1 MCAAPR
7 RASESF
13 MDIED
18 LIDKAVAILE
28 RRGKIS
34 LSALKLGL
42 SIDDEV
48 MAVIRDEL
56 VDVLGVAED
65 RDGKVLVHVEKTSF
79 EADDAPA
86 PATGED
92 LAERRVL
99 TVMFCDLVGSTKLS
113 TELDSED
120 LRDVF
125 SRYQRLASDAIVSMD
140 GYVAQYL
147 GDGIL
152 AYFGYPRVHES
163 DAVRAVRT
171 GLEVI
176 DRLAGLNDELQA
188 EFNIRLQ
195 VRVGIHSG
203 EVVIG
208 DIGADA
214 RKETLALGEVPN
226 VAARLQGVASPDEIV
241 VSEATRRLLGA
252 RVELTSLGTHELAGL
267 NRPVQAFRVTGLA
280 EQVKLDD
287 ATDSVL
293 IGRDKELAT
302 LGEAWKAIGSGAGA
316 AMHLTGEAG
325 IGKST
330 LLRGLLRRE
339 AIDPGQV
346 IVMRGQDE
354 TRLSSFRPVINA
366 LRLAWNLG
374 KTGEDA
380 FARLDAAMAAQPP
393 DDKALV
399 AELLGIGVPESMQ
412 LPPMTPQVQRHR
424 TLNALVKVL
433 LRVPIGEKR
442 LLVVED
448 LHWFD
453 ATSIELVNLLVDNIE
468 RNATLLLMTARP
480 EFEPGWGSRK
490 VERIAI
496 SRLSPAEMIALIK
509 NVAHVRELP
518 EELARRITARAEG
531 VPLFLEELTKTAF
544 ESGVVHTDDE
554 GYVSVD
560 GDLDDEV
567 VPVSI
572 YGCLMTR
579 LDHTVVARQV
589 AQLGA
594 VIGNRFSYDLVRAAS
609 ELDERTLQKSLLD
622 LIKTGIVQ
630 TVAAGADEVY
640 EFTHAILRDAIGQSL
655 LRATKR
661 AMHSTVADTLLAR
674 FEAQAASEPET
685 VALHLTLASRG
696 TEALEH
702 WRVAGLMALGRF
714 AMAEAVDYFSRA
726 LDVTN
731 EIAAVD
737 ERNKAQLMLTVLKA
751 APLMAIRGWG
761 SPDVRA
767 CYEHAREL
775 LDKIDDKSPEEL
787 FPTLIG
793 LASYF
798 IVTANWPEAR
808 RLARQ
813 NADLAERSGRPNL
826 IVEALSEKGVVEAY
840 SQDPHHAE
848 ASFSRA
854 IASYDAD
861 TYDEHLLRFG
871 RNGLVVNYS
880 ARALNHWSLGYF
892 DRAIEDC
899 KQATAIARNPYHP
912 FSVAWS
918 MCSMP
923 FITLLSREPEM
934 GRDQIEE
941 FCAFAEE
948 QGFPYWLGQGLI
960 CRGWHA
966 LLVGRLDDAR
976 KDLDEGLGIWY
987 ASGSRMFDAMMTTP
1001 LTRLQLATGD
1011 LDSALQSVEKA
1022 RAFIAETGEIW
1033 YAPEAEILF
1042 GEVIEARNG
1051 GGDEEALAA
1060 YRRALSLAEQ
1070 RGTRM
1075 MQLHAALH
1083 IARIL
1088 GQRGENSAAIEI
1100 LAPIEASLT
1109 EGHDIRARVDA
1120 RNLLASLQ

>member
-1 MCAAPR
+1 
-7 RASESF
+7 

-34 LSALKLGL
+34 VSALKLGL
-42 SIDDEV
+42 SVDDEV
-48 MAVIRDEL
+48 IAVIRDEL

-65 RDGKVLVHVEKTSF
+65 RNGKVLIYVGESA
-79 EADDAPA
+79 EEDGASEQSRAA
-86 PATGED
+86 GED

-113 TELDSED
+113 TQLDSED

-125 SRYQRLASDAIVSMD
+125 ARYQKLASDAIVSMD

-163 DAVRAVRT
+163 DAARAVRT
-171 GLEVI
+171 GLQVI
-176 DRLAGLNDELQA
+176 DKLAGLNEALVA
-188 EFNIRLQ
+188 EFGVELQ
-195 VRVGIHSG
+195 VRIGIHSG

-208 DIGADA
+208 DIGADT

-226 VAARLQGVASPDEIV
+226 VAARLQGIASPNEIV
-241 VSEATRRLLGA
+241 VSGATHRLLGA
-252 RVELTSLGTHELAGL
+252 RVELASLGQQELAGL
-267 NRPVQAFRVTGLA
+267 DRPVDAFRVTGLA
-280 EQVKLDD
+280 ELARLGDD
-287 ATDSVL
+287 DDTEL
-293 IGRDKELAT
+293 IGREKELAL
-302 LGEAWKAIGSGAGA
+302 LGEAWNAVDASRGSAIY
-316 AMHLTGEAG
+316 LTGEAG

-330 LLRGLLRRE
+330 LLRGLLRHE
-339 AIDPGQV
+339 AIDPANV
-346 IVMRGQDE
+346 IVVRGQDE

-366 LRLAWNLG
+366 LRQAWDLG
-374 KTGEDA
+374 GNGGDA
-380 FARLDAAMAAQPP
+380 FERLAAAMSGRPP
-393 DDKALV
+393 DDKAIV
-399 AELLGIGVPESMQ
+399 AELLGIAVPDSIT

-424 TLNALVKVL
+424 TLTVLVKLL
-433 LRVPIGEKR
+433 LRVPKGQKR
-442 LLVVED
+442 LLVIED

-453 ATSIELVNLLVDNIE
+453 ATSIELVDLLVEGIE
-468 RNATLLLMTARP
+468 PHATLLVLTARP
-480 EFEPGWGSRK
+480 EFEPGWDSRK
-490 VERIAI
+490 VEKVAI
-496 SRLSPAEMIALIK
+496 SRLSRTEMISLIK
-509 NVAHVRELP
+509 TVAHVRDLP
-518 EELARRITARAEG
+518 DELARRITARAEG

-544 ESGVVHTDDE
+544 ESDVVQTDAD
-554 GYVSVD
+554 GYVSVE
-560 GDLDDEV
+560 GELDDEV

-579 LDHTVVARQV
+579 LDQTVVARQV

-594 VIGNRFSYDLVRAAS
+594 VIGNRFSYGLVLAAS
-609 ELDERTLQKSLLD
+609 ELDEKTLQKSMLD
-622 LIKTGIVQ
+622 LIKTGIVRS
-630 TVAAGADEVY
+630 VSSGANEVY
-640 EFTHAILRDAIGQSL
+640 EFTHAILRDVIGQSL

-661 AMHSTVADTLLAR
+661 AMHGTIADTLLEKFA
-674 FEAQAASEPET
+674 EQAASEPET
-685 VALHLTLASRG
+685 VALHLTMAGRG

-726 LDVTN
+726 LEAAK
-731 EIAAVD
+731 EIAAAD
-737 ERNKAQLMLTVLKA
+737 ERSKVRLKLTVLKA

-767 CYEHAREL
+767 CYEEAREL
-775 LDKIDDKSPEEL
+775 LDEIDDKTPQDL
-787 FPTLIG
+787 FPTLVG
-793 LASYF
+793 LASYYL
-798 IVTANWPEAR
+798 VTANWAEAR
-808 RLARQ
+808 RLVNQ
-813 NADLAERSGRPNL
+813 NADLAERSGQPNL
-826 IVEALSEKGVVEAY
+826 MVEAFSEKGVVEAY
-840 SQDPHHAE
+840 SLDPQDAE
-848 ASFSRA
+848 VSFSRA
-854 IASYDAD
+854 IELYDAD
-861 TYDEHLLRFG
+861 SYAEHLLLFG

-880 ARALNHWSLGYF
+880 ARALNHWATGYF
-892 DRAIEDC
+892 ASALEDC
-899 KQATAIARNPYHP
+899 RQATVIARNPYHP

-918 MCSMP
+918 MCSLP

-934 GRDQIEE
+934 GHDTIEE

-948 QGFPYWLGQGLI
+948 QGFPYWLGQGLV

-976 KDLDEGLGIWY
+976 EYIDQGLGIWY
-987 ASGSRMFDAMMTTP
+987 ASGTRMFDAMMTTP

-1011 LDSALQSVEKA
+1011 LDGALESVKKA
-1022 RAFIAETGEIW
+1022 RSFIAKTGEIW
-1033 YAPEAEILF
+1033 FAPETEVLL

-1051 GGDEEALAA
+1051 GANEEALAA
-1060 YRRALSLAEQ
+1060 YHRAHNLAEG

-1088 GQRGENSAAIEI
+1088 GDRGENSAAIEI

-1109 EGHDIRARVDA
+1109 EGYDIRARVDA
-1120 RNLLASLQ
+1120 RKLLASLQ